1 MYKIALLICLAT
13 TVSAHLHGQNADF
26 IDYIE
31 RYKKL
36 AVEEMQRTGVPASI
50 KLAQALLESNAGKS
64 ELARKAN
71 NHFGIKCHR
80 DWNGKTYEKE
90 DDDYDSFGNLIKS
103 CFRKYKSVE
112 ESYIAHSEFL
122 RDPRKENRYGFLF
135 RLEPTDYKRWAKGLR
150 TAGYATAAGYDDK
163 LVRLIETYNLSELD
177 RASIDQYVGG
187 KPEKPEDAVAGLDIR
202 RVNSVKVVFAKNNI
216 TVQEISEKT
225 RIPVSRLEKYN
236 DLLPNP
242 ADSLADDQ
250 RIFLQPKRCRYRG
263 DRKWHYV
270 EEGQTMLEISQLYA
284 VNLKRLYKR
293 NRMPEGSE
301 PQKNERI
308 KLKGFNIAKGT
319 RPRLVSEPKP
329 TSSVPPLLQGDED
342 FLDEVVVP
350 TPPPSTDTGTTPTNP
365 TDTKPNP
372 PANATFHTVIK
383 GDTLFSISR
392 RYGITV
398 DELSRLNGLT
408 GTVISI
414 GQVLRV
420 K

>member
-1 MYKIALLICLAT
+1 MHRITLLICLAT
-13 TVSAHLHGQNADF
+13 NVFTSLHGQSADF

-31 RYKKL
+31 RYKKI
-36 AVEEMQRTGVPASI
+36 AVEEMQRAGVPASI

-64 ELARKAN
+64 ELAKKAN
-71 NHFGIKCHR
+71 NHFGIKCHS
-80 DWNGKTYEKE
+80 DWNGKTFEKE
-90 DDDYDSFGNLIKS
+90 DDDYDDFGNLTKS
-103 CFRKYKSVE
+103 CFRKYKDVE
-112 ESYIAHSEFL
+112 ESFIAHSEFL

-135 RLEPTDYKRWAKGLR
+135 RLDPTDYKRWAKGLR
-150 TAGYATAAGYDDK
+150 TAGYATGAGYDDK
-163 LVRLIETYNLSELD
+163 LVRIIETYNLSELD
-177 RASIDQYVGG
+177 RASMDQYVGG
-187 KPEKPEDAVAGLDIR
+187 KPDKPEDAIAGLDIR
-202 RVNSVKVVFAKNNI
+202 RVNSVKVVFVKNKI
-216 TVQEISEKT
+216 TVQEISEKS
-225 RIPVSRLEKYN
+225 RIPISRLEKYN
-236 DLLPNP
+236 DVLPNP
-242 ADSLADDQ
+242 NDTLTEDQ
-250 RIFLQPKRCRYRG
+250 RIYLQPKRCRYRG

-308 KLKGFNIAKGT
+308 KLKGFNISKGT

-329 TSSVPPLLQGDED
+329 TNSVPPLIQGDED

-350 TPPPSTDTGTTPTNP
+350 TPPTNPGTTPSTNP
-365 TDTKPNP
+365 DTKPDP
-372 PANATFHTVIK
+372 PANATYHTVVK
-383 GDTLFSISR
+383 GDTLYSISR
-392 RYGITV
+392 RYSISV
-398 DELSRLNGLT
+398 DELSRLNGIS